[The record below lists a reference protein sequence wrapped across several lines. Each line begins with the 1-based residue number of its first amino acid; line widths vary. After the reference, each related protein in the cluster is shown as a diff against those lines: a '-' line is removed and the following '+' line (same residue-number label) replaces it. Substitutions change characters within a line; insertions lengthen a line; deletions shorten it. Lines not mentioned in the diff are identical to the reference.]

1 MISFLNSLCSE
12 SSQTHNPS
20 FFLNTDKIY
29 KRYIKHYRN
38 IQYELTVNINYNY
51 IYICIILIT
60 FVNYKHLF
68 TYLFEYKLLFY
79 RN

>member
-1 MISFLNSLCSE
+1 MVLMLFLFSAISVFLSMISFLNSLCSE

-38 IQYELTVNINYNY
+38 IQYELTVNINYN
-51 IYICIILIT
+51 T
-60 FVNYKHLF
+60 FIFV
-68 TYLFEYKLLFY
+68 
-79 RN
+79 